1 MHRQEISNNRIEYYD
16 LAKGICI
23 LLVLWFHI
31 KSQYDIHSCVDIYMD
46 AIRMP
51 LYFFLSGFF
60 FKPYCNLTAFIG
72 RKTSS
77 LLIPFAF
84 FYLTT
89 SVLAPIVTHH
99 ITGMNFSTGQD
110 WHLIYAFLTYNDYP
124 NIPLWFLWGLFVLNI
139 TFYGL
144 HHFIHNDII
153 IGICSLAMGL
163 ALGYGWDM
171 PASLNQAF
179 RGLPFFYIG
188 YMCHRHNIINRI
200 SSPYTIP
207 CFAFLFVAIGLT
219 KSSSIPI
226 CMLFSLVGVMLLI
239 YICKTIEYIPFV
251 SYVGRYS
258 IILLVT
264 HEPIIRILSI
274 CHIVNP
280 VLAYLLLIVS
290 YLGIIPFMRKYMPH
304 VTAQRKIFKR
314 SL

>member
-1 MHRQEISNNRIEYYD
+1 MHRQEVANNRIEYFD

-31 KSQYDIHSCVDIYMD
+31 KSQYNIHSCVDIYLD

-60 FKPYCNLTAFIG
+60 FKPYNNLTMFVG

-89 SVLAPIVTHH
+89 SVLLPIVIHH
-99 ITGMNFSTGQD
+99 TTGMNFSTGQD

-144 HHFIHNDII
+144 QRFIRHDII
-153 IGICSLAMGL
+153 IGICCLAIGL
-163 ALGYGWDM
+163 TLGYGWEM
-171 PASLNQAF
+171 PASLNKAF
-179 RGLPFFYIG
+179 CGLPFFYMG
-188 YMCHRHNIINRI
+188 YIFHRHNIINRI
-200 SSPYTIP
+200 KSSHIIP
-207 CFAFLFVAIGLT
+207 GLAFLFVVIGLT

-226 CMLFSLVGVMLLI
+226 CMLLSVVGVMLLI
-239 YICKTIEYIPFV
+239 YISKAIGHLPFV

-258 IILLVT
+258 IMLLVT
-264 HEPIIRILSI
+264 HEPIIRILSA
-274 CHIVNP
+274 CHISNP
-280 VLAYLLLIVS
+280 MLAYLLLIVS
-290 YLGIIPFMRKYMPH
+290 YLGIIPFMRKYMPY
-304 VTAQRKIFKR
+304 VTAQRKIFDT
-314 SL
+314 